1 MKYLAFTDT
10 NGKKW
15 NIALNN
21 LACFIPSG
29 AQLFIETLNSSSIR
43 KLDWSEDSGIGMGDV
58 YVKGA
63 YYRHLLKYT
72 KKVISGKEAVV
83 DVPNTFWSTNLST
96 GVKTYHT
103 VTFDGTY
110 VG

>member
-15 NIALNN
+15 LIALNN
-21 LACFIPSG
+21 LSCFIISG
-29 AQLFIETLNSSSIR
+29 GQLYIETLNATSIR
-43 KLDWSEDSGIGMGDV
+43 KLDWSEDSGIGMGNV

-63 YYRHLLKYT
+63 YYRLLLKCI
-72 KKVISGKEAVV
+72 KQVLASNESVV

-103 VTFDGTY
+103 VTFDGAYT
-110 VG
+110 G